1 MQKTAYEMRIS
12 DCTSDVCSSDLLLG
26 LGLPENLSPMLEMQ
40 LSQLWHGIIALIFIA
55 IIIGHIY
62 IGTIGMEGAFDAM
75 SSGEVNLNWAKEHHA
90 LWVDELRD
98 GGKSQPHADR
108 KRTRLNSRP
117 YCASSMTST
126 A

>member
-1 MQKTAYEMRIS
+1 
-12 DCTSDVCSSDLLLG
+12 
-26 LGLPENLSPMLEMQ
+26 MQ

-75 SSGEVNLNWAKEHHA
+75 SSGEVDLNWAQEHHA

-98 GGKSQPHADR
+98 GGKSPPHAHQAASGRHWCDGTPRGADR
-108 KRTRLNSRP
+108 KRAVGGKGVS
-117 YCASSMTST
+117 
-126 A
+126 